1 MEALQ
6 VRLRKAAKFYFEP
19 AERFFHQHI
28 GRFCNTIK
36 PHILVEPY
44 SYIFDG
50 TESKLVEDFLN
61 KDPEFRDYRVVGY
74 CLVHSFGHW
83 LDKINETV
91 PTFFSSESTSQSFTI
106 WHMISTIFQT

>member
-1 MEALQ
+1 MHSILYRSDSPQYIDTKIAPHIMEALQ

-74 CLVHSFGHW
+74 CLVHSFGH
-83 LDKINETV
+83 
-91 PTFFSSESTSQSFTI
+91 
-106 WHMISTIFQT
+106 